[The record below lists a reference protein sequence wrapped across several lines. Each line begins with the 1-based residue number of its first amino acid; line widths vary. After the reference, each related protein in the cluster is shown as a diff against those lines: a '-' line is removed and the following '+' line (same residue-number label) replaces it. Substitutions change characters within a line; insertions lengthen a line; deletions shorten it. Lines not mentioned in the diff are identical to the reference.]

1 MFLSIMQAM
10 EELFKQI
17 EHLKE
22 MHASGVKSLDG
33 SAQELYEKSQMTLT
47 RLSSELSVH
56 SSLIMDVSTN
66 RILVRFAH
74 LFYPYKLLQVTSNY
88 LQLVTKNSSDA
99 DAINSGLKSNMT
111 NLGLKIDAFITQQ
124 QEV

>member
-1 MFLSIMQAM
+1 MEFEFCTMFLSDVIIQAI

-22 MHASGVKSLDG
+22 MYASGVKNLDG

-56 SSLIMDVSTN
+56 SSLIMDVSTD
-66 RILVRFAH
+66 RFLVRFAH
-74 LFYPYKLLQVTSNY
+74 LFFPYKFL
-88 LQLVTKNSSDA
+88 
-99 DAINSGLKSNMT
+99 
-111 NLGLKIDAFITQQ
+111 
-124 QEV
+124 